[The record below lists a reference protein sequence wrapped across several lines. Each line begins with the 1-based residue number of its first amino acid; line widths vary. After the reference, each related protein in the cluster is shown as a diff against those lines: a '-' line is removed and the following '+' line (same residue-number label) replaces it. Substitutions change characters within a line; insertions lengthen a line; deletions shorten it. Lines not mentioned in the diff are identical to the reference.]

1 MTVTINHTTPA
12 DGTFSTQGAA
22 AWDAAHAV
30 SGLGTMAE
38 QNANNVNIT
47 GGSISGVS
55 GIGTVTSVA
64 ATAGT
69 GISVTGSPITSS
81 GTLNITNTAPDQ
93 TVVLN
98 AGTGISTSGTY
109 PNFTVTNTAPDQV
122 VSLTAGTNITV
133 TGTYPSFTIA
143 ASGGGGSMVYPSGTG
158 IAVVTGGTSWGT
170 TLTAP
175 SGAIVGTTD
184 TQTLSNK
191 TLTGTK
197 ETVFAITDGAA
208 FEIDPA
214 NGGIQTI
221 TLGANRTPKGTN
233 FTAGQSVTLMV
244 TASTYTLTWT
254 DATFGASGVNWTGGF
269 APTLSSTG
277 ISVIELWEVGTQVYG
292 ALVGFN

>member
-47 GGSISGVS
+47 GGSITGVS
-55 GIGTVTSVA
+55 G
-64 ATAGT
+64 
-69 GISVTGSPITSS
+69 
-81 GTLNITNTAPDQ
+81 L
-93 TVVLN
+93 
-98 AGTGISTSGTY
+98 
-109 PNFTVTNTAPDQV
+109 
-122 VSLTAGTNITV
+122 
-133 TGTYPSFTIA
+133 
-143 ASGGGGSMVYPSGTG
+143 MVYPSGTG
-158 IAVVTGGTSWGT
+158 IAVVTSGTSWGT

-197 ETVFAITDGAA
+197 ETVYAITDGAA

-244 TASTYTLTWT
+244 TAGSYTLTWT
-254 DATFGASGVNWTGGF
+254 NTTFGTSGVNWTGGF

-277 ISVIELWEVGTQVYG
+277 ISVIELWKVGTQVYG